1 MPPRTAHVT
10 PQQHSS
16 LLPTRF
22 ARLRQASPIFFG
34 SKLFNFAQCKARV
47 AHHHT
52 THIISMPPIHLGTP
66 EAPTTHPTR
75 YPATP
80 QQQQPPCG
88 FFLKRTIGILSF
100 AGLSTAVFSPWSVSF
115 CIRAPRAAR
124 PASPVQSFFKDL
136 GFSPRSSSCLGCAQ
150 TGAHQ

>member
-1 MPPRTAHVT
+1 M
-10 PQQHSS
+10 
-16 LLPTRF
+16 PTRVEGNHLHAPSHCSRNTTAAFLTPPNAIRQASPGF
-22 ARLRQASPIFFG
+22 ARLRQSSLVPNYSTSP
-34 SKLFNFAQCKARV
+34 N
-47 AHHHT
+47 
-52 THIISMPPIHLGTP
+52 GTP
-66 EAPTTHPTR
+66 EAPTSHPTR